1 MNEIAITIIIMLSLY
16 ATIINIVNHKSY
28 SDFIC
33 ARHNRNT
40 KHRKPARLSLKE
52 AKERY
57 YPEYKY
63 AVVNLE
69 CANYPLWLCKN
80 IEDAKERVKYSCQ
93 SLYIVDLG
101 DVR

>member
-1 MNEIAITIIIMLSLY
+1 MKDIAIVFLIILAVCAIIINFISY
-16 ATIINIVNHKSY
+16 KPY
-28 SDFIC
+28 SDFIG
-33 ARHNRNT
+33 ARYNRNT
-40 KHRKPARLSLKE
+40 KRRKPARLSLKE

-69 CANYPLWLCKN
+69 YDNYPLWICKN
-80 IEDAKERVKYSCQ
+80 IEDAKETVKYSCQ